1 MSFSRNRRQRRPTI
15 EPIQTGH
22 ANLLYRSHVFSRRR
36 LSPLSG
42 VVSTEMASL
51 DSVVSGVGCTRREMR
66 FVQKQALHRLHI
78 PETAPNVIR
87 HTSPGFNP
95 VYFGSCVR
103 RPSIAVESP
112 SSARGH
118 QIPASRGDISLP
130 CSPTTLHISLSVG
143 LSANYN
149 TPVSPS
155 CESDIRRRHLA
166 DLQRARLKLWQQ
178 GTRRF
183 GRLEDADVFVRPLP
197 LTKSHENI
205 GSPSRDP
212 DTPSTVSP
220 FPPFPSSP
228 LPSPVLPSPAS
239 TLSRRLSVRAIIHS
253 KSHSPIGLK
262 RDFDLDTLRAT
273 IPDPLPSPRSPNF
286 NPKALLSVLEPL
298 NRKRKASCS
307 PDSDSTNASNNGN
320 GNEDGEKESD
330 EDAEMAAETMA
341 SPGPCKRPRVSAQ
354 PTCTVVPINVQYAR
368 AQLPALAAI
377 IMSDRVRRG
386 DMIELALPH
395 PQVWPETIAYVYTGE
410 AQLLSEQTKENIL
423 YLGGKI

>member
-1 MSFSRNRRQRRPTI
+1 MTFSRNRRQHRPVI

-22 ANLLYRSHVFSRRR
+22 ANLLYKSHVFSRRR

-51 DSVVSGVGCTRREMR
+51 DSVVSSGCRTRREMR
-66 FVQKQALHRLHI
+66 FVEKQALHRLHI
-78 PETAPNVIR
+78 PGTTPNVTR
-87 HTSPGFNP
+87 QANPGFNP
-95 VYFGSCVR
+95 VYFGPCVR

-118 QIPASRGDISLP
+118 HIPASRGDISLP
-130 CSPTTLHISLSVG
+130 CSPTTLHMSLSVI

-166 DLQRARLKLWQQ
+166 DFQRARLELWQQ
-178 GTRRF
+178 GAQRF

-197 LTKSHENI
+197 LGKSHENI

-212 DTPSTVSP
+212 DSPFTVSL
-220 FPPFPSSP
+220 SS
-228 LPSPVLPSPAS
+228 LLPSPALPSPALPSPTS
-239 TLSRRLSVRAIIHS
+239 TLSRQLSVRAIIHS
-253 KSHSPIGLK
+253 KSHSPIVLK
-262 RDFDLDTLRAT
+262 REFGLDDLRKT

-286 NPKALLSVLEPL
+286 NPEALLSVLEPL
-298 NRKRKASCS
+298 NRKRRASCS
-307 PDSDSTNASNNGN
+307 PESDSTNASH
-320 GNEDGEKESD
+320 NENDSDDGDKGSD
-330 EDAEMAAETMA
+330 GDPEMTAETTA
-341 SPGPCKRPRVSAQ
+341 SPEPCRRPRVSAQ
-354 PTCTVVPINVQYAR
+354 PTIVPINVQYAR

-377 IMSDRVRRG
+377 IMSGRVRQG
-386 DMIELALPH
+386 DMIDLALPH
-395 PQVWPETIAYVYTGE
+395 PQVWPETVAYVYTGE
-410 AQLLSEQTKENIL
+410 AQLLTEQTKENIL